1 MTDPDRLLLFKS
13 FSLYIGR
20 TSGILKPP
28 KMALSLARDI
38 CFLSPSEFSDIVGQ
52 ITLILT
58 LLREREKK
66 NRQVLGGGDTKNA
79 YVG

>member
-66 NRQVLGGGDTKNA
+66 KTDKYWGEEIQKMLM
-79 YVG
+79 

>member
-1 MTDPDRLLLFKS
+1 M
-13 FSLYIGR
+13 
-20 TSGILKPP
+20 KPP